1 MRIIH
6 LADTHLGFRQFPG
19 RLDPERGL
27 NQRECDVYDAWHRA
41 IDIAIERDV
50 DAVVHAGDLFD
61 SPRPTMRAVSEALD
75 GLGRL
80 RDAGIPVVAIAG
92 NHSTP
97 RYRSAGSVF
106 QVLQRFG
113 MHAAWERPERF
124 DLGGVA
130 FHAVPHEP
138 DPQELRAT
146 IEGLE
151 PDPDADAN
159 VLILHAGLEAVP
171 RSSYGEVNAVELGQ
185 DVLAGVSFDYIALGH
200 LHRFQVPQVNAIYP
214 GSLERLDFADVEGEK
229 TVLEIDLAAGP
240 GANGF
245 VTRHPIP
252 TRPVIDV
259 EVECSECDPDEVL
272 ARLRAQLDGRALD
285 GAVVRVRFHALQR
298 DVFHAL
304 DAVQID
310 DLFSACLHHSVQVGP
325 GGLLSVTADDDGR
338 ELKFD
343 SFARER
349 VPSGLDAERVIA
361 IAHGFL
367 DDALTEEHEQGVAT

>member
-1 MRIIH
+1 MRIVH

-19 RLDPERGL
+19 CLDPDRGL

-41 IDIAIERDV
+41 IDVAIERDV

-113 MHAAWERPERF
+113 VHAAWDAPERF
-124 DLGGVA
+124 DIGGVA
-130 FHAVPHEP
+130 FCAVPHEA
-138 DPQELRAT
+138 DAQKLRAT
-146 IEGLE
+146 VEGLE

-159 VLILHAGLEAVP
+159 VLILHTGLEAVP

-185 DVLAGVSFDYIALGH
+185 DVLAGVAFDYIALGH
-200 LHRFQVPQVNAIYP
+200 LHRFQAPQINAIYP
-214 GSLERLDFADVEGEK
+214 GSLERLDFADLEGEK
-229 TVLEIDLAAGP
+229 AVLEIDLAAGA
-240 GANGF
+240 GADGF
-245 VTRHPIP
+245 VTRHPIH
-252 TRPVIDV
+252 TRPVVDV
-259 EVECSECDPDEVL
+259 VVECADCDPDEVL
-272 ARLRAQLDGRALD
+272 TRLRAKIAGRQLD
-285 GAVVRVRFHALQR
+285 GAVVRVRFNELQR

-310 DLFSACLHHSVQVGP
+310 ALFSTCLHHVVQVGS
-325 GGLLSVTADDDGR
+325 GGLLSAGGDEDGQD
-338 ELKFD
+338 LSFG

-349 VPSGLDAERVIA
+349 VPNGLDAERIIA
-361 IAHGFL
+361 IAREFL
-367 DDALTEEHEQGVAT
+367 DDALTEEHEQGAAA